1 MYFWYFDVFFSFLHF
16 ACRCLQLCCVVLCC
30 YNQCHHHHHHH
41 QQNSM
46 EPEGITT
53 TTTTKKKTKMQKKRT
68 NKTTNERKDNKTC
81 KTVKLHLFILT
92 KKNEEER
99 KKNINVMRA
108 KHSFIHSFTNTKKN
122 FLFVRSFVVFDHRR

>member
-1 MYFWYFDVFFSFLHF
+1 
-16 ACRCLQLCCVVLCC
+16 
-30 YNQCHHHHHHH
+30 
-41 QQNSM
+41 
-46 EPEGITT
+46 
-53 TTTTKKKTKMQKKRT
+53 MQKKRT

-122 FLFVRSFVVFDHRR
+122 FLFVRSFVVFDHRRQIDRQIVKKNGKRTNSGEREKKHD